1 MTFRRIA
8 LKIGDIDYEILSV
21 KDFEVGMPRRNVKV
35 QLLDHVSSRDQI
47 IKITETIWEEHGQ
60 DVE

>member
-1 MTFRRIA
+1 M
-8 LKIGDIDYEILSV
+8 KIGDIDYEILSV